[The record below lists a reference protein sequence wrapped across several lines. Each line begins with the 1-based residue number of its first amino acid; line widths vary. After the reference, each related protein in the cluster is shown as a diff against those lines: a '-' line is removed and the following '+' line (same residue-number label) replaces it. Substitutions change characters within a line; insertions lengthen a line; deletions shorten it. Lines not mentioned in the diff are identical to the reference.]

1 MDRPDA
7 RFAARPRLGRRILVV
22 ALAVILGATVYGDNR
37 GIGSRAIAAPASGA
51 PTIREGL
58 DRTVSGLTRVV
69 RETATLGIL
78 YGTVLS
84 SMEPGVRHS
93 ILAAVHEVREVCT
106 VRPTEPPV
114 IRCAAKNLRAKK
126 PVRCTRA

>member
-1 MDRPDA
+1 MDRSHA
-7 RFAARPRLGRRILVV
+7 RYAARPRLGRRILVV

-37 GIGSRAIAAPASGA
+37 GIGSAAIALPVSGA

-58 DRTVSGLTRVV
+58 GRTISGLTRIVG
-69 RETATLGIL
+69 ETATLGIL

-84 SMEPGVRHS
+84 SLDPGVRRS

-106 VRPTEPPV
+106 VRPAEPPV
-114 IRCAAKNLRAKK
+114 IRCAAKNPRAKK
-126 PVRCTRA
+126 LARCTRA